1 MASAKSERRL
11 RNPGSGA
18 GVNHTPAEGWQNLTI
33 PEENMTT
40 EVDPIFAAIAA
51 HKSAVL
57 HYEAVLEADAD
68 HTDKALDRQRDALD
82 DMLDTEPTTVAG
94 ALAKLHHLGEDVYN
108 GGSGLTVYTYSL
120 ALYVTGVSKGKR
132 VEHIPPPPF

>member
-1 MASAKSERRL
+1 
-11 RNPGSGA
+11 
-18 GVNHTPAEGWQNLTI
+18 
-33 PEENMTT
+33 MTT

-108 GGSGLTVYTYSL
+108 GGSDWTVYTY
-120 ALYVTGVSKGKR
+120 ALGLYDDGVSKGKR
-132 VEHIPPPPF
+132 VEQLHRLPLTLAATLKRLMAAEAREQSST

>member
-1 MASAKSERRL
+1 MASAKSARRL

-18 GVNHTPAEGWQNLTI
+18 GVHHTPAEGSQNLTI

-68 HTDKALDRQRDALD
+68 HTDKALDPHRD
-82 DMLDTEPTTVAG
+82 P
-94 ALAKLHHLGEDVYN
+94 LHHLLDPQPPTPPLPLPKPHP
-108 GGSGLTVYTYSL
+108 LT
-120 ALYVTGVSKGKR
+120 
-132 VEHIPPPPF
+132 P